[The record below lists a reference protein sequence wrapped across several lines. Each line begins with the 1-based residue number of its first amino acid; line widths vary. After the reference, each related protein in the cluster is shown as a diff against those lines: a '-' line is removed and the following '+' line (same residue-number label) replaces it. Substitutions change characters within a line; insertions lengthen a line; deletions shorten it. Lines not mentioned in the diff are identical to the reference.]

1 MLTADEVTIAA
12 LANMVRL
19 LCAELV
25 AGQHRDDINLVE
37 SAVRSKLNVAISGAT
52 PETLVAGL
60 KRAHEVL
67 TPVLA
72 GVRAQAAVALEHDAA
87 RAAQNAGT
95 KSPNGGSISPEL
107 SVKGSRLN

>member
-25 AGQHRDDINLVE
+25 AGQHRDDINLLE
-37 SAVRSKLNVAISGAT
+37 SAVRSKLNVAVNDAT
-52 PETLVAGL
+52 PEILAAGL

-67 TPVLA
+67 TPVLLN
-72 GVRAQAAVALEHDAA
+72 VRAQVAGGLENDAA
-87 RAAQNAGT
+87 RAQNTG
-95 KSPNGGSISPEL
+95 KSPEL
-107 SVKGSRLN
+107 PVKGSRAIN

>member
-25 AGQHRDDINLVE
+25 AGQHRDDINLLE
-37 SAVRSKLNVAISGAT
+37 SAVRSKLNVAVNDAT
-52 PETLVAGL
+52 PEVLAAGL

-67 TPVLA
+67 TPVLINL
-72 GVRAQAAVALEHDAA
+72 RAQVAVGLENDAA
-87 RAAQNAGT
+87 RAQNAGN
-95 KSPNGGSISPEL
+95 KSPEL
-107 SVKGSRLN
+107 LVKGSRAIN